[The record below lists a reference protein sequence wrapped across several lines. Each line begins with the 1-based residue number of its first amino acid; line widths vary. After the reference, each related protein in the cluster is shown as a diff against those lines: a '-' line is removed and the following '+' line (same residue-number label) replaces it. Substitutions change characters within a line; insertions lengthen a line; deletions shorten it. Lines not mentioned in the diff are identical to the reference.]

1 VSKRRNIIFVIGILI
16 AGAIFGFIISA
27 KLNLNP
33 TGNAEAPTS
42 PISESSNYAKALEEA
57 FIKVSEQVGPAVVSI
72 STVRTEK
79 VSRRQYFGPFNDDEF
94 FRQFFRD
101 FFGEMPEREFQ
112 RRGLGSG
119 FVIDADGYILT
130 NQHVIEGADKI
141 EITLPDGR
149 KFPAKVKGQD
159 ERSDLAVLQIKAKD
173 LHAVE
178 LGNSE
183 KVRIGQWAI
192 AVGNPFGI
200 AAKPSVTVG
209 VVSAL
214 NRSLPRTT
222 RRDRDYSDLIQ
233 TDAAINP
240 GNSGGPLVDIEGR
253 VIGINVAIITTTGG
267 YQGIGFA
274 IPIDTAKRVLG
285 DLIQGRKVLY
295 GWLGVNV
302 QDLDEDLAK
311 QFGLS
316 DTKGVLVAKVLTD
329 SPAEKG
335 KMKDGDIIKTFDG
348 KNVENVRELLK
359 LVGRAKIGKKVK
371 VGIVR
376 DKKELTLAIEI
387 AQRPAELEE
396 FAEVA
401 LGTWRGLEVQELNK
415 EIARKYGIREDRG
428 VIVSNVEPGSP
439 ADLAGLRRGDVITEI
454 DRQPIKN
461 LNDYNNAIK
470 SAKGDTLVRTTRGYT
485 VIKEEAQKE

>member
-1 VSKRRNIIFVIGILI
+1 MFKRFALVLALGILVVGMMGQSSI
-16 AGAIFGFIISA
+16 AQ
-27 KLNLNP
+27 
-33 TGNAEAPTS
+33 EAA
-42 PISESSNYAKALEEA
+42 NYAKALEEA
-57 FIKVSEQVGPAVVSI
+57 FIKVSDEIGPAVVSI
-72 STVRTEK
+72 STVHTEK
-79 VSRRQYFGPFNDDEF
+79 VSPRQYFGPFSDDDF
-94 FRQFFRD
+94 FRQFFKD

-119 FVIDADGYILT
+119 FIIDPDGYVLT
-130 NQHVIEGADKI
+130 NQHVVEGADKI

-159 ERSDLAVLQIKAKD
+159 ERSDLAVLKINAKD
-173 LHAVE
+173 LHSVE
-178 LGNSE
+178 LGDSD

-192 AVGNPFGI
+192 AIGNPFGI
-200 AAKPSVTVG
+200 ATKPTVTVG
-209 VVSAL
+209 VISAL
-214 NRSLPRTT
+214 NRSLPRTSQ
-222 RRDRDYSDLIQ
+222 RERDYSDLIQ

-240 GNSGGPLVDIEGR
+240 GNSGGPLVDIEGK

-274 IPIDTAKRVLG
+274 IPINTAKRVLA

-316 DTKGVLVAKVLTD
+316 DIKGVLVAKVLSD

-335 KMKDGDIIKTFDG
+335 KMKSGDIIRTFDG

-359 LVGRAKIGKKVK
+359 LVGRAQIGRKVK

-376 DKKELTLAIEI
+376 DKKDMILEIEV
-387 AQRPAELEE
+387 AQRPEEIEE
-396 FAEVA
+396 FGEVA
-401 LGTWRGLEVQELNK
+401 LGTWRGIEVQELN
-415 EIARKYGIREDRG
+415 EEVARKYRVSEKQG
-428 VIVSNVEPGSP
+428 VIVVNVQPASP
-439 ADLAGLRRGDVITEI
+439 ADLAGLRRGDIITEI
-454 DRQPIKN
+454 NRRPIKN
-461 LNDYNNAIK
+461 LNDYNNATK
-470 SAKGDTLVRTTRGYT
+470 SAKGDVLIRTSRGYG
-485 VIKEEAQKE
+485 VIKEETQEE